1 MESLQ
6 DKLRAL
12 GVNLGMPA
20 STGVPKEKVTRIEQV
35 VNGEYFPTSFG
46 EAFIVREEIDPSK
59 TFGLLIPSTLDL
71 ISQWANS
78 TRLPTARFEEV
89 IFLDT
94 ETSGLAGG
102 TGTFAFMIGMGY
114 FTDHSFQ
121 LIQLFMRDPS
131 EEPGLL
137 SALSHFLGNFKTI
150 VTFNGK
156 SFDIP
161 LLNTRHVLNGFTT
174 PFTEIDHVDLL
185 HLARRLWRTR
195 LPSRA
200 LKDLEIEL
208 LDIQRTQEEVPG
220 WMVPELYYN
229 YLRHGDVQP
238 LSGVFYHNGMDVIS
252 LAALFNYT
260 ASLLDHPLQYQQVD
274 SLDLVAI
281 ARLYDQL
288 DRTDEALSLYEKALD
303 QGLPITFYADT
314 LLRFAEIKSR
324 RGDLQA
330 ALSLWQKAAEN
341 GSVEGC
347 LHLAKHYE
355 HTVKAFFE
363 AHRWA
368 KKALVLLERSPDHS
382 GKSIDDVQKRINRIE
397 ILINR
402 EVQNG

>member
-20 STGVPKEKVTRIEQV
+20 GASLPKDKLTRIEQV
-35 VNGEYFPTSFG
+35 VKGEYFPTSFG
-46 EAFIVREEIDPSK
+46 ESFVVKEEVAPSR
-59 TFGLLIPSTLDL
+59 TFGVVIPSTLSL

-78 TRLPTARFEEV
+78 TQLPSARFEEV

-102 TGTFAFMIGMGY
+102 SGTFAFMIGLGY

-137 SALSHFLGNFKTI
+137 SALSHFLGSFKTI

-161 LLNTRHVLNGFTT
+161 LLNTRHVLNGFTS
-174 PFTEIDHVDLL
+174 PFIEVDHIDML
-185 HLARRLWRTR
+185 HLARRLWRNR

-208 LDIQRTQEEVPG
+208 LNIHRTQEEVPG

-238 LSGVFYHNGMDVIS
+238 LAGVFYHNGMDVIS

-260 ASLLDHPLQYQQVD
+260 ASLLDHPLTYPQID

-288 DRTDEALSLYEKALD
+288 ERTDEALNLYEKALA
-303 QGLPITFYADT
+303 QGMPMAFYVDT
-314 LLRFAEIKSR
+314 LIRFAEIKKR
-324 RGDLQA
+324 QGDFKAVLD
-330 ALSLWQKAAEN
+330 LWKRAAEN

-347 LHLAKHYE
+347 LHLSKHFE
-355 HTVKAFFE
+355 HSEKAFFE
-363 AHRWA
+363 AHQWA
-368 KKALVLLERSPDHS
+368 KQAHKLLQHSPERSKVMI
-382 GKSIDDVQKRINRIE
+382 GDVQKRIDRIE
-397 ILINR
+397 KLMNR
-402 EVQNG
+402 EVKNG

>member
-1 MESLQ
+1 MESIQ

-12 GVNLGMPA
+12 GVNLGLPA
-20 STGVPKEKVTRIEQV
+20 SINSQKGKVTRIEQV

-46 EAFIVREEIDPSK
+46 EAFVVREEVEPSR
-59 TFGLLIPSTLDL
+59 TFGLVIPSTLNL
-71 ISQWANS
+71 ISLWANS
-78 TRLPTARFEEV
+78 TELPSARFEEV

-102 TGTFAFMIGMGY
+102 TGTFAFMIGLGY

-137 SALSHFLGNFKTI
+137 SALNNFLGDFKAI

-174 PFTEIDHVDLL
+174 PFKEIDHIDLL
-185 HLARRLWRTR
+185 HLARRLWRNR

-208 LDIQRTQEEVPG
+208 LDIHRTQEEVPG

-260 ASLLDHPLQYQQVD
+260 ASLLDHPLQYQHVD

-288 DRTDEALSLYEKALD
+288 ERTDEALNLYEKAIA
-303 QGLPITFYADT
+303 QGLPITFYVDT
-314 LLRFAEIKSR
+314 LLRFAEIKR
-324 RGDLQA
+324 RKGDFGA
-330 ALSLWQKAAEN
+330 VIDLWRKAAEN

-347 LHLAKHYE
+347 LRLSKHFE
-355 HTVKAFFE
+355 HTEKAFSE

-368 KKALVLLERSPDHS
+368 KQALDMLQCSPGVS
-382 GKSIDDVQKRINRIE
+382 NALIGEVQKRIIRIE
-397 ILINR
+397 KLMNR
-402 EVQNG
+402 EEHHG